1 MEEILNKINE
11 KLSKSQIK
19 KMKDKF
25 DKTGK
30 LPPHLMK
37 LAKLMDKHTEV
48 RNIVVPGLEW
58 MSKLGEGKL
67 TEDYKNSEWEVYLRD
82 EKGNEKIVKKAK
94 SKRAATILYN
104 RIVKSDDYY
113 EVGMRAIKEGKLTEK
128 YKTPKMS
135 KKDWRKIAKFKKHI
149 GQDGTHY
156 ITKLDRKLGT
166 ILVPVI
172 VEEKLDEA
180 CQKGYKTHPTRK
192 TKIMFGKRYRNCIKA
207 EDIESL
213 SEDKIYSKA
222 DGLKKVK
229 SVSKKG
235 KVYKVDK
242 QKAKYSGKNITMYT
256 LYTKYKNHTSGQN
269 PFGLD
274 MARNSKGEAMY
285 LVPIKEGT
293 LTESGKE
300 IAKTILQQLGGN
312 KFIAMTG
319 AKNLGLSNKG
329 LQMKIGRNSKGV
341 THVIIELDRGRDLYN
356 IEFVKVRNF
365 KRQTIKKLK
374 GIYADQLGK
383 IFTKYTGLRIRL

>member
-1 MEEILNKINE
+1 MIKLKDLIFE
-11 KLSKSQIK
+11 KRGPCWKGYSQIGMK
-19 KMKDKF
+19 K
-25 DKTGK
+25 
-30 LPPHLMK
+30 
-37 LAKLMDKHTEV
+37 
-48 RNIVVPGLEW
+48 
-58 MSKLGEGKL
+58 
-67 TEDYKNSEWEVYLRD
+67 
-82 EKGNEKIVKKAK
+82 KGNKMVPNCVKNEEKI
-94 SKRAATILYN
+94 S
-104 RIVKSDDYY
+104 
-113 EVGMRAIKEGKLTEK
+113 EK

-172 VEEKLDEA
+172 VEEKLDEK
-180 CQKGYKTHPTRK
+180 CQPGYKTHPTRK
-192 TKIMFGKRYRNCIKA
+192 TKEMFGKRYRNCIKA

-213 SEDKIYSKA
+213 SEDKIYSKS

-235 KVYKVDK
+235 RVYKVDK
-242 QKAKYSGKNITMYT
+242 QKAKFGGKNVTMYA
-256 LYTKYKNHTSGQN
+256 LYTKYKNHTTGQN

-319 AKNLGLSNKG
+319 AKNLGFTNKG